1 MKAGL
6 WLALGFLT
14 RVPVPAVAF
23 EPKALAASLFWFP
36 AVGLAIG
43 ACVAGTLT
51 AGQVAF
57 GPWGGAFLALVAWV
71 VFTGGLHLDGVAD
84 TFDGLS
90 ASGSDPARALAVMKD
105 SRVGAHGA
113 VALVGITLGKYVAL
127 SQLVTSW
134 SVGQSGAV
142 LLLACLWARLL
153 VGFAMSRVGPVPG
166 SSLGAMFHQA
176 VQPRHVWAGAGW
188 LVVPLSVVLW
198 ASPTWAT
205 AGIALGSLLAGG
217 VGAWV
222 FLVVC
227 IRRFGGVSGDTH
239 GALIELVELVTLF
252 TWGLRA

>member
-14 RVPVPAVAF
+14 RVPVPAVGF
-23 EPKALAASLFWFP
+23 EPKALAMSLFWFP

-43 ACVAGTLT
+43 ACVAGILS
-51 AGQVAF
+51 AGHVAF

-71 VFTGGLHLDGVAD
+71 MITGGLHLDGVAD

-90 ASGSDPARALAVMKD
+90 ASASDPARGLAVMKD

-113 VALVGITLGKYVAL
+113 VALVGVILGKYVAL
-127 SQLVTSW
+127 SQLVASW
-134 SVGQSGAV
+134 SAVQAGAV

-153 VGFAMSRVGPVPG
+153 VGIAMARVAAVTG
-166 SSLGAMFHQA
+166 SGLGAMFRQA
-176 VQPRHVWAGAGW
+176 LHPRHVWAGAGW

-205 AGIALGSLLAGG
+205 GGMVLSSLLAGG
-217 VGAWV
+217 GCAWV
-222 FLVVC
+222 FLLVC
-227 IRRFGGVSGDTH
+227 VRRFGGVSGDTH

>member
-23 EPKALAASLFWFP
+23 ESKALATSLFWFP

-43 ACVAGTLT
+43 AWVAVALS
-51 AGQVAF
+51 AGQVVF
-57 GPWGGAFLALVAWV
+57 SQGGGAFLALVAWV

-90 ASGSDPARALAVMKD
+90 ASGSDPARGLAVMKD

-113 VALVGITLGKYVAL
+113 VALVGIILGKYVAL
-127 SQLVTSW
+127 SQLVASW
-134 SVGQSGAV
+134 SAGQAGAA

-153 VGFAMSRVGPVPG
+153 VGFAMARVAPVPG
-166 SSLGAMFHQA
+166 SSLGAIFNQA
-176 VQPRHVWAGAGW
+176 LHPRHVWAGVGW
-188 LVVPLSVVLW
+188 LVVPLSAVLW
-198 ASPTWAT
+198 ASPAWAT
-205 AGIALGSLLAGG
+205 AGIAMSSLV
-217 VGAWV
+217 VGALCAWFFV
-222 FLVVC
+222 VVC
-227 IRRFGGVSGDTH
+227 RRRFGGVSGDTH
-239 GALIELVELVTLF
+239 GALIELVELATLF